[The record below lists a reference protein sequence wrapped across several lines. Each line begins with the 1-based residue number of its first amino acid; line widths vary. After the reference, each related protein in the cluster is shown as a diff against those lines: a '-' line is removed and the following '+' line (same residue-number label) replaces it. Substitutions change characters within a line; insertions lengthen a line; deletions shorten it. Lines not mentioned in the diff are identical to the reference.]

1 MFKGLFSEEQDKK
14 MKGMKYGGVFHNK
27 SFWGYNATVLKSGI
41 CKYFRREMFDKFEW
55 CVNEMLLLGLMNKSL
70 MTNLL
75 NRLSVI
81 LMEELVCTEKNIIYN
96 GILILNK
103 IEESCNYLE
112 KIYLVKAFCKLI
124 IIAKRGRLTSY
135 MNSWWGNR
143 SDREIEEFENEI
155 AEVDII
161 NMRNLGLIKKGD
173 CERLIKLGELMINY
187 LDNEDRSVKEK
198 IFYLYF
204 EMEKMMENVGIR
216 YRRKNAEYL
225 FIKILENK
233 YCVNDVNRVIFNF
246 MLKNYNKKKV
256 EKKAFAIWL
265 GMLYLFEDKSSEVE
279 NESIDFKKFIM
290 NEVECF
296 NYLIGEREYLLI
308 NEDFVVNDYHVNK
321 KFGLKKFG
329 LVGSVVIN
337 EDLSLLGENGE
348 KYLKY
353 YRSVKEKLEESSKK
367 VESKVQ
373 SKVKVE
379 KMKIVKKNWK
389 IVKKDGK
396 IVKKD
401 GKIVLRKVKSKKV
414 SESKSKSKNKNDE
427 EFNLFVV
434 NEFYDKYNVVKILDD
449 GVCCMKKPCILVE
462 DKEDGK
468 KYVLKAMSKNLN
480 FGKDYA
486 FIDEIR
492 GKLGLLQSHIFRIKT
507 NIKMELKDKSI
518 RNYNKNCNIVKS
530 VKCDNVY
537 CVMDYFENIGDLGKN
552 KNLLDNEVIKS
563 NLLKIRISLGLFRVS
578 DNIIRNILIND
589 KGDLLSIDE
598 NDIFGKRK
606 LIFNKNDWCK
616 KDVWCIDNYENIVN
630 EIKSLISKEECIEV
644 LKKYNF
650 NNENVLINE
659 FIERYDNLLDIV
671 KSEY

>member
-1 MFKGLFSEEQDKK
+1 MFKGLFSEEQDKNF
-14 MKGMKYGGVFHNK
+14 KGMKFGGVFHNK

-103 IEESCNYLE
+103 IEESCDYLE

-204 EMEKMMENVGIR
+204 EMEKMMEKVGIR

-265 GMLYLFEDKSSEVE
+265 GMLYIFEDKSSEVE

-353 YRSVKEKLEESSKK
+353 YRNVKEKLEEISKK
-367 VESKVQ
+367 VESKVE

-379 KMKIVKKNWK
+379 KMKIVKKKWK

-401 GKIVLRKVKSKKV
+401 GKILLRKVKSKNV
-414 SESKSKSKNKNDE
+414 SESKSKNKNDK

-589 KGDLLSIDE
+589 KGDLMSIDE

-616 KDVWCIDNYENIVN
+616 KDIWCRNNYESIVN
-630 EIKSLISKEECIEV
+630 EIKSLICKEECIEV

-659 FIERYDNLLDIV
+659 FIERYDNFLDIV